1 MDGGCSSWR
10 KRFTM
15 SFGEHRGAEPRAA
28 IPGRS
33 DPMLR
38 IINAVQTLQVDVG
51 HSRYSIS
58 IGSGLLANRELL
70 EARIRGRDLLIVTN
84 TTVAR
89 LYLATLTGS
98 LAGKRVAECILPDG
112 EQHKAL
118 QTAAWVFDALVGNKM
133 NRDATVL
140 ALGGGV
146 VGDIAGFAAACYQRG
161 VGYVQMPTTLLAQVD
176 SSVGGKTGVNH
187 SGGKNLIGA
196 FYQPQAVIADTDAL
210 STLPDRELKSG
221 LAEVIKHGVVWDPML
236 FTWLERNT
244 AQLLAR
250 DAEALTYAI
259 SRSCEIKATVV
270 ARDEREHDLRAILNF
285 GHTFGHAIEAATG
298 YEKYLHGEAVA
309 LGMIIAAD
317 LSCRMGLVDAAV
329 KERLGDTLARA
340 GLPTEAPRIGA
351 ARAYELMQMDKK
363 VLGGA
368 LRLVLLE
375 KLGRAIVT
383 DQYPKAALES
393 TLAEHFQ

>member
-1 MDGGCSSWR
+1 
-10 KRFTM
+10 
-15 SFGEHRGAEPRAA
+15 
-28 IPGRS
+28 
-33 DPMLR
+33 
-38 IINAVQTLQVDVG
+38 VQTLQVDLG
-51 HSRYSIS
+51 PSSYPIT
-58 IGSGLLANRELL
+58 IGSGLLTDRNLL
-70 EARIRGRDLLIVTN
+70 DSQIPGRDLLIVTN
-84 TTVAR
+84 TTVAK
-89 LYLATLTGS
+89 LYLAKLTGS
-98 LAGKRVAECILPDG
+98 FSQRHIADCILPDG
-112 EQHKAL
+112 EQHKTL
-118 QTAAWVFDALVGNKM
+118 QTASWVLDALIANKM

-146 VGDIAGFAAACYQRG
+146 VGDIAGFAASCYQRG
-161 VGYVQMPTTLLAQVD
+161 IGYVQMPTTLLAQVD

-236 FTWLERNT
+236 FAWLERT
-244 AQLLAR
+244 IPQLLAR
-250 DAEALTYAI
+250 DPEALIYAI

-270 ARDEREHDLRAILNF
+270 ARDEREHNLRAILNF
-285 GHTFGHAIEAATG
+285 GHTFGHAIEAATS

-317 LSCRMGLVDAAV
+317 LSCRLGLIDAAV
-329 KERLGDTLARA
+329 KDRLRDIVARS

-351 ARAYELMQMDKK
+351 AKAYELMQMDKK

-368 LRLVLLE
+368 VRLVLLE

-383 DQYPKAALES
+383 DQYSKAALMA
-393 TLAEHFQ
+393 TLAEHFK